1 MTNISRDAIIKQ
13 KLEGYTHFAM
23 MNMEGKMKSEEFSQ
37 MYRHSLAHIL
47 AKAVVEMFGKE
58 NVQLAIGPQIEDGFY
73 YDFLLPRNLTPDDFT
88 SIEAKMKEIL
98 KRKENF
104 VYREVSREEAL
115 EEFKD
120 QKFKV
125 ELIND
130 LDADE
135 TISIYDT
142 GDDFKDLCRGPHVGS
157 AAELLS
163 CAFKVKSV
171 SSAYWRGNEKNE
183 ILQRVYVMAFETKE
197 ELKAHQ
203 QFLKEAKE
211 RDHKVLGPQLD
222 LFFMDQ
228 TAPGMPYW
236 LPRGWKL
243 FNTILDFWREEH
255 EKRGYQ
261 EISSP
266 LINHNSLWVTSGHW
280 DHYQNNMFTIDVDE
294 NTTYGVKPMNCPN
307 SILVYKRKPR
317 SYRELPL
324 RLSDCDVLHRKE
336 KSGELNGLLRVQMF
350 RQDDSHNFITED
362 QIYEEVNAILDI
374 VDLFYGI
381 FGLEYRPELSTRPED
396 FMGDIA
402 LWDKAEAALKEILD
416 NRYGE
421 DGYDINEGDGA
432 FYGPKIDIMMK
443 DALRRQWQMGT
454 IQLDFQLPRNFDI
467 TYTDKDGSEKTPVII
482 HRVIYGSLERFIGIL
497 IENFKGAFPFWL
509 SPVQVGIV
517 PIGEHHMEYAKEIAD
532 SLQKEHIRCEA
543 ELSDNHMNKKI
554 KYFRSYRVPY
564 VVVVGDNEMENRTVS
579 VNIRGGKQMKD
590 IPLNVFVDLCKSLS
604 ATRALHL
611 VECKEDI

>member
-1 MTNISRDAIIKQ
+1 MISA
-13 KLEGYTHFAM
+13 
-23 MNMEGKMKSEEFSQ
+23 NFSSVF
-37 MYRHSLAHIL
+37 RHSLAHIL
-47 AKAVVEMFGKE
+47 AKAVVEIFGEE
-58 NVQLAIGPQIEDGFY
+58 NVQLAIGPQINDGFY
-73 YDFLLPRNLTPDDFT
+73 YDFLLPRNVTPDDFEN
-88 SIEAKMKEIL
+88 IESKMHEII
-98 KRKENF
+98 KRKEPF

-115 EEFKD
+115 EEFKN
-120 QKFKV
+120 QQFKI
-125 ELIND
+125 ELINEF
-130 LDADE
+130 ASNE
-135 TISIYDT
+135 KISIYDT
-142 GDDFKDLCRGPHVGS
+142 GNDFKDLCRGPHVES
-157 AAELLS
+157 SAELLS
-163 CAFKVKSV
+163 CSFKIKSV
-171 SSAYWRGNEKNE
+171 SAAYWRGNENNA
-183 ILQRVYVMAFETKE
+183 ILQRIYVMAFETKE
-197 ELKAHQ
+197 ELKQYQ

-211 RDHKVLGPQLD
+211 RDHKILGPQLD
-222 LFFMDQ
+222 LFFMDA

-280 DHYQNNMFTIDVDE
+280 DHYQHNMFTINIDE

-307 SILVYKRKPR
+307 SILVYKRKTR

-362 QIYEEVNAILDI
+362 QIYDEVNAILDI
-374 VDLFYGI
+374 ADLFYGI

-416 NRYGE
+416 KRYGE
-421 DGYDINEGDGA
+421 GGYDINEGDGA

-443 DALRRQWQMGT
+443 DALKRQWQMGT

-467 TYTDKDGSEKTPVII
+467 TYTDSDGFEKTPVII

-497 IENFKGAFPFWL
+497 IENFKGAFPFWI
-509 SPVQVGIV
+509 SPVQIGIV
-517 PIGEHHMEYAKEIAD
+517 PIGEHHIKYAKEITK
-532 SLQKEHIRCEA
+532 LLMNEHIRVDVDF
-543 ELSDNHMNKKI
+543 SDSHMNKKI
-554 KYFRSYRVPY
+554 KAFKNYRVPY
-564 VVVVGDNEMENRTVS
+564 VIVLGDNEVNNRTVS
-579 VNIRGGKQMKD
+579 VNIRGGKQMKN
-590 IPLNVFVDLCKSLS
+590 IPIDSFVALCKRLDS
-604 ATRALHL
+604 TKALDL
-611 VECKEDI
+611 VEDTTEI

>member
-1 MTNISRDAIIKQ
+1 MRNV
-13 KLEGYTHFAM
+13 
-23 MNMEGKMKSEEFSQ
+23 NFSDVF
-37 MYRHSLAHIL
+37 RHSMAHIL
-47 AKAVVEMFGKE
+47 AKAIVEIFGAD

-73 YDFLLPRNLTPDDFT
+73 YDFLLPRSLTPDDFVV
-88 SIEAKMKEIL
+88 IENKMGEIMR
-98 KRKENF
+98 RKEDF
-104 VYREVSREEAL
+104 VCRKVSREQAL
-115 EEFKD
+115 AEFNG
-120 QKFKV
+120 QKYKT

-135 TISIYDT
+135 DISIYDT
-142 GDDFKDLCRGPHVGS
+142 GSDFKDLCRGPHVS
-157 AAELLS
+157 NSVELLS
-163 CAFKVKSV
+163 CAYKIKSV
-171 SSAYWRGNEKNE
+171 SAAYWRGNEKND
-183 ILQRVYVMAFETKE
+183 ILQRIYVMVFETKD
-197 ELKAHQ
+197 ELKEHLA
-203 QFLKEAKE
+203 FLKEAAE

-222 LFFMDQ
+222 LFFMDP

-243 FNTILDFWREEH
+243 FNVILDFWREEH

-280 DHYQNNMFTIDVDE
+280 DHYQHNMFTIKVDE

-307 SILVYKRKPR
+307 SIMVYKRKTH
-317 SYRELPL
+317 SYRDLPL

-362 QIYEEVNAILDI
+362 QIFDEVNSILDI
-374 VDLFYGI
+374 ADLFYGI
-381 FGLEYRPELSTRPED
+381 FGLQYRPELSTRPAD

-416 NRYGE
+416 VRYGQN
-421 DGYDINEGDGA
+421 GYDVNEGDGA

-443 DALRRQWQMGT
+443 DALKRQWQMGT

-467 TYTDKDGSEKTPVII
+467 TYADKDGTEKTPVMI

-497 IENFKGAFPFWL
+497 IENFKGSFPFWI

-517 PIGEHHMEYAKEIAD
+517 PIGDAHVEYAKEIE
-532 SLQKEHIRCEA
+532 QKLRELKVRCEA
-543 ELSDNHMNKKI
+543 DLSENHMNKKI
-554 KYFRSYRVPY
+554 KNFRNYRVPY
-564 VVVVGDNEMENRTVS
+564 VAVVGNNEVNNDTVAIN
-579 VNIRGGKQMKD
+579 VRGGKQMKD
-590 IPLNVFVDLCKSLS
+590 ISLDRFIALCDRLN
-604 ATRALHL
+604 
-611 VECKEDI
+611 KERILELIDDENNI